1 MNYSYLFGVL
11 VGIAIGIFLL
21 IAFRKKGNCKE
32 GYDERQLIIRG
43 KAYQYG
49 FFSILVTL
57 IGIAIVAELKGTHS
71 IDPILYIAIPMTVGP
86 FVFAMYAIIKDA
98 FLGMGDSNRMLALY
112 FFVFVANAF
121 GAYGSVKGEENAI
134 LNLCMCFLFGSVLI
148 ALLIK
153 RGLEKER

>member
-49 FFSILVTL
+49 FNFT
-57 IGIAIVAELKGTHS
+57 
-71 IDPILYIAIPMTVGP
+71 
-86 FVFAMYAIIKDA
+86 
-98 FLGMGDSNRMLALY
+98 Y
-112 FFVFVANAF
+112 F
-121 GAYGSVKGEENAI
+121 Y
-134 LNLCMCFLFGSVLI
+134 
-148 ALLIK
+148 
-153 RGLEKER
+153 

>member
-11 VGIAIGIFLL
+11 VGIAIGIILL
-21 IAFRKKGNCKE
+21 IAFRKKGDCKE

-49 FFSILVTL
+49 FFSILATL
-57 IGIAIVAELKGTHS
+57 IGFACIAEFIGTHS
-71 IDPILYIAIPMTVGP
+71 IDPILYIAIPMTVGL

-98 FLGMGDSNRMLALY
+98 FLGMGDSNRMLVLY
-112 FFVFVANAF
+112 FCVFVANAF
-121 GAYGSVKGEENAI
+121 GAYGLLKGEENAI
-134 LNLCMCFLFGSVLI
+134 LNLCLCFLFASVLI